1 MCSSDLSS
9 ERGARHAGGACAGGC
24 ARLCLLAIPGMG
36 TGVGG
41 VAHADAAAM
50 MIKEIWAFIP
60 KALQA
65 VVLVDVDPAMVQ
77 AWREALTETKR
88 LEKGQR

>member
-1 MCSSDLSS
+1 
-9 ERGARHAGGACAGGC
+9 
-24 ARLCLLAIPGMG
+24 MG

-50 MIKEIWAFIP
+50 MIKEIRAFIP

-77 AWREALTETKR
+77 AWREVLKEIK
-88 LEKGQR
+88 